1 MWTKRL
7 RIAGMTCG
15 SCADLVEGAL
25 RKIGAEGKAD
35 LSIQTVRV
43 EYNEAVVSSSIEER

>member
-1 MWTKRL
+1 
-7 RIAGMTCG
+7 MTCD

-25 RKIGAEGKAD
+25 RKIGTEGKAD